1 MGMKYLR
8 ENNIEVPWKSLYNSC
23 MLIKKDMK
31 KELVVELNMVGEWWC
46 RGERGIDERCESV
59 NFDKIR
65 RVWDG
70 RKEGEEYDEEDFDI
84 DLNKIE
90 EMIVLGDGGFMW
102 DDDEEYGY
110 SKRGFSGCMSR
121 VDDLL
126 EGKSIIIEMEEC
138 VKCIG
143 IGSSEEVEIDFMK
156 WKIDLLSA

>member
-1 MGMKYLR
+1 MEIKIEKNMK
-8 ENNIEVPWKSLYNSC
+8 E
-23 MLIKKDMK
+23 
-31 KELVVELNMVGEWWC
+31 ELVIVMNMIGEWFS
-46 RGERGIDERCESV
+46 RGERGIENWEESV
-59 NFDKIR
+59 NVDKIR
-65 RVWDG
+65 KVFDG
-70 RKEGEEYDEEDFDI
+70 RKEGEEYNEEDFDI

-143 IGSSEEVEIDFMK
+143 IGSSNEVEIDFMK
-156 WKIDLLSA
+156 WKIDLLKG